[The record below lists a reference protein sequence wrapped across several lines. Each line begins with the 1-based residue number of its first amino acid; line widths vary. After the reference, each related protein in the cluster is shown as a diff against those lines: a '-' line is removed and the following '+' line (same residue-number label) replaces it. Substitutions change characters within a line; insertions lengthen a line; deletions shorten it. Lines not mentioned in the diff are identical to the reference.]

1 MRDDRNAS
9 APNWYSWDIVGAHD
23 FREPRGLEIVK
34 PHPPSAPAIQ
44 RSSEAQCN
52 GEEYEGQRAN
62 LRFAHGDLVGWS
74 VKLEDRIAKRAAQLE
89 RRIAKLS
96 EQLRPYGLYAYWQR
110 DPNGAPLYL
119 CPIGHEQIA
128 SDFCVGG

>member
-23 FREPRGLEIVK
+23 FREPR
-34 PHPPSAPAIQ
+34 A
-44 RSSEAQCN
+44 SEAQCN